1 MKVLIIFFILITAII
16 KLVWDIFGESLA
28 KMLGYITAKV
38 LHVCHEANDH
48 HKAFQFVE
56 ILLFG
61 TGI

>member
-16 KLVWDIFGESLA
+16 KLVRDIFGESLA
-28 KMLGYITAKV
+28 KMIGYRTTKA
-38 LHVCHEANDH
+38 LHACHEANNN

>member
-16 KLVWDIFGESLA
+16 KLVWDIFEESLA
-28 KMLGYITAKV
+28 KMLGYRTAKV
-38 LHVCHEANDH
+38 LHACHEANDH